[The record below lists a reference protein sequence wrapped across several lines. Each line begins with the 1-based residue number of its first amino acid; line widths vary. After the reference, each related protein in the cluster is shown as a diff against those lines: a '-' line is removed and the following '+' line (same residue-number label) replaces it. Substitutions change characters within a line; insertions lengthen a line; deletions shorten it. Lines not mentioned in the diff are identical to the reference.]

1 MELIRTSFTD
11 EPAAGPAL
19 ARILLEQV
27 AEGRRG
33 PTLRIART
41 GRAVAFGRRDTV
53 SPGYPEAATIAEEM
67 GYPGIERLSGGRA
80 TAYVG
85 ETLVLG
91 ITLPDREPARRTG
104 QRFDWTAGRIVV
116 ALQRLGF
123 DASVGRIPGEYC
135 PGDHSINLGAE
146 VKVAGLG
153 QRMISGAAH
162 VGVVLTVSGA
172 EELREV
178 LKPVYVT
185 LGIEW
190 DPETAGSLEGRS
202 QGGSGPG
209 LEAVEAALTSAFG
222 VEGSLVETELDPKTL
237 SEARK
242 AADLYRSPG
251 PAPQRHGFGED
262 D

>member
-1 MELIRTSFTD
+1 MELIRTSFTE

-19 ARILLEQV
+19 ARILLQQV

-53 SPGYPEAATIAEEM
+53 SPGYPKATVIAEEM

-123 DASVGRIPGEYC
+123 DAAVGRIPGEYC

-172 EELREV
+172 EELRDV
-178 LKPVYVT
+178 LKPVYGA
-185 LGIEW
+185 LDIEW
-190 DPETAGSLEGRS
+190 DPRTVGSLERQS
-202 QGGSGPG
+202 KSGSELG
-209 LEAVEAALTSAFG
+209 LGAVEEALISAFG
-222 VEGSLVETELDPKTL
+222 GEARLVETDLDPETRSKAR
-237 SEARK
+237 EA
-242 AADLYRSPG
+242 ANLYRSPYS
-251 PAPQRHGFGED
+251 APRRHGFGED
-262 D
+262 Y